1 MALLFFLVWAM
12 ATALFPSP
20 LAGYA
25 DLLDDLAALYAW
37 LKSRAGFAAAIF
49 SFCEMC
55 AGWPWLRR
63 LVSWLNPRRHAW
75 NIPILLGLGMGASA
89 FLGEALGE
97 GGFPAEGKFLPVM
110 SVFIGIEAAGVLLG
124 YALLAPFLGIF
135 RRETH

>member
-1 MALLFFLVWAM
+1 
-12 ATALFPSP
+12 
-20 LAGYA
+20 
-25 DLLDDLAALYAW
+25 
-37 LKSRAGFAAAIF
+37 
-49 SFCEMC
+49 
-55 AGWPWLRR
+55 
-63 LVSWLNPRRHAW
+63 
-75 NIPILLGLGMGASA
+75 MGAGA